1 MPEFRIDPS
10 DPAFVADP
18 FPTYQRGRDEH
29 PVFRHPGLPVVSLFR
44 YADIQPVLKDPVL
57 WSSKSPPGSSGNRD
71 DGDASMLGQDPPVH
85 TRLRGLVNQ
94 AFTPRRIRALEPRI
108 RKVARGLVADALAQR
123 EVDLVEAL
131 AVPLPVAMIAELIGV
146 PPEDRARFKGWS
158 DVIAS
163 GLGEGLAGTPVDPVR
178 ERARTRAGDEMD
190 AYFSELAAVRRRDPR
205 DDLLTGLVSA
215 ELGGAR
221 LGERELL
228 SMLSLLL
235 IAGNETTTN
244 LIGNLVLQLDA
255 QPGELRRLRATPDLV
270 PRAIEEV
277 LRYDGPVQATFRTAT
292 RDTEVAGEKLRE
304 GELLLVWLGAANRDE
319 AEFPDGERFDVARD
333 PNRHL
338 TFGFGVH
345 FCLGANL
352 ARLEARVALEE
363 LLAQTREFARRDLA
377 PPPRHPSFILR
388 GPRRLDV
395 CLEPA

>member
-1 MPEFRIDPS
+1 MADFRIDLTA
-10 DPAFVADP
+10 PAFVADP

-29 PVFRHPGLPVVSLFR
+29 AVFRHPGLPVVSLFR
-44 YADIQPVLKDPVL
+44 YADILPVLKDPVL
-57 WSSKSPPGSSGNRD
+57 WSSKSPPGTGGNRAEE
-71 DGDASMLGQDPPVH
+71 DASMLGQDPPLH

-108 RKVARGLVADALAQR
+108 REVARGLVADALAKR
-123 EVDLVEAL
+123 DVDLVEAL
-131 AVPLPVAMIAELIGV
+131 AVPLPVVMIAELIGV
-146 PPEDRARFKGWS
+146 PIEDRARFKGWS

-163 GLGEGLAGTPVDPVR
+163 GLGEGLAGAPVDPER
-178 ERARTRAGDEMD
+178 EKARDQAGHEMD
-190 AYFSELAAVRRRDPR
+190 AYFSELAEARRRDPR
-205 DDLLTGLVSA
+205 DDLLTGLVRA
-215 ELGGAR
+215 EIEGAH

-255 QPGELRRLRATPDLV
+255 HPDQLRRLRAAPDLV
-270 PRAIEEV
+270 PRTIEEV

-292 RDTEVAGEKLRE
+292 RDTEIAGEKLRA
-304 GELLLVWLGAANRDE
+304 GELSLLWLGAANRDE
-319 AEFPDGERFDVARD
+319 AEFPNGERFDVARD

-363 LLAQTREFARRDLA
+363 LLAQTREFARRDVA

-388 GPRRLDV
+388 GPRCLDVRLDS
-395 CLEPA
+395 A